1 MRSFRIQS
9 RRTPLAHRYR
19 DEANVR
25 RLAGPRTPRLR
36 DLPSV
41 GYTWTEELQGGGN
54 ETPGEFFE
62 RLILEHAEEE
72 AGDDDAPAPADEL
85 SMPALARIVMEM
97 CSPFPFRVE
106 GETHEEIEVALAE
119 ILAKEMQSVQG
130 YVQTWRSTAALPKGR
145 PGEVV
150 EETAA
155 HVAKDVFAWPSVMK
169 RPLQNVRMDDS

>member
-1 MRSFRIQS
+1 
-9 RRTPLAHRYR
+9 
-19 DEANVR
+19 
-25 RLAGPRTPRLR
+25 
-36 DLPSV
+36 
-41 GYTWTEELQGGGN
+41 
-54 ETPGEFFE
+54 
-62 RLILEHAEEE
+62 
-72 AGDDDAPAPADEL
+72 
-85 SMPALARIVMEM
+85 MPALARLVMEM

-155 HVAKDVFAWPSVMK
+155 HVAKDVFAWPSVDETPTPERADGRFVK
-169 RPLQNVRMDDS
+169 AFPLVFPMGVANMYQP